1 MNVSKSSEL
10 IACEGKAPIRGALED
25 TLVVAAFA
33 GFSGLLAAGAPTWS
47 VLYAVGLTAALAGI
61 VTYARL
67 RNIMLKG

>member
-1 MNVSKSSEL
+1 MNISKCPEQ
-10 IACEGKAPIRGALED
+10 IMDAGKTPIRGAIED

-33 GFSGLLAAGAPTWS
+33 AISGLLAAGEPTLN

-67 RNIMLKG
+67 RNIILKG

>member
-1 MNVSKSSEL
+1 MNISKTKDQL
-10 IACEGKAPIRGALED
+10 YCEAKAPIRGAIED
-25 TLVVAAFA
+25 TIVVAAFA

-47 VLYAVGLTAALAGI
+47 VLYTVGLTAVLAGV